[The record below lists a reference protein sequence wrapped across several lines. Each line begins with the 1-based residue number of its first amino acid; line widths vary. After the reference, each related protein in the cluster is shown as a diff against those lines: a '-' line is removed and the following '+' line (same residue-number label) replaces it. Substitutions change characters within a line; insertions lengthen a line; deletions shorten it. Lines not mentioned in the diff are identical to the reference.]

1 MMNSSKGRLNHHF
14 FTVHNLFNNTYQ
26 NIVSGNIIDTSMSP
40 TFISLGLAFSLI
52 FGTMYQTAYM
62 SLPCEYI
69 KGILYSL
76 YPKTF

>member
-1 MMNSSKGRLNHHF
+1 
-14 FTVHNLFNNTYQ
+14 
-26 NIVSGNIIDTSMSP
+26 MSP

-76 YPKTF
+76 YPKTFWDSKSKNFLLTVFIPGPQEIDLIGD